1 MRTIL
6 FTILLVLTGQVMGQ
20 EIRENILENKTY
32 LERSA
37 YFQANPLKE
46 KQVIMLGNS
55 LTQGGE
61 WDKYFPIQQP
71 VNRGIAGDNTLGM
84 LGRLHEIIAAK
95 PYKLFIMAGIN
106 DISLGR
112 SNDKIMTGI
121 KSMVYQVQ
129 EGSPD
134 TKIYIQSLLPIN
146 NDNNRYRRMLK
157 KEKQIEKL
165 NKELKKFCK
174 EAGITFIDIYPAL
187 LSGKRKLNAE
197 YTGDGLHLTDKGY
210 AIWAEQ
216 IRSYIEE

>member
-1 MRTIL
+1 MRTAL
-6 FTILLVLTGQVMGQ
+6 FTILLVLTGQLMGQ

-37 YFQANPLKE
+37 YFEANSLKE
-46 KQVIMLGNS
+46 GQIIMLGNS

-61 WDKYFPIQQP
+61 WDKFFPEQQP

-84 LGRLHEIIAAK
+84 LGRLHEIIIAK
-95 PYKLFIMAGIN
+95 PRKLFIMAGIN

-112 SNDKIMTGI
+112 SNDKIMIGI
-121 KSMVYQVQ
+121 KSMVYQIQ
-129 EGSPD
+129 EGSPN
-134 TKIYIQSLLPIN
+134 TKIYVQSLLPIN
-146 NDNNRYRRMLK
+146 NDNNRYKRMLK

-174 EAGITFIDIYPAL
+174 ETGVTFIDVYPAL

-210 AIWAEQ
+210 AVWVEQ